1 MKYTDSQV
9 SRIKHLIA
17 MKTIF
22 TISLSILLLAGFT
35 SFAQEEEVQSP
46 DPAAREKINAARVAY
61 ITERLALTPAEA
73 EKFWPLY
80 REFTEKQRDLRQQ
93 FNRAKKEGKPAE
105 ELLDLEYKL
114 KQQNLDLEKEYSGKI
129 RQTISPEKLMGL
141 RRAEEDFRKLVL
153 QQVQQRQMQ
162 QQRRELQRDR
172 MQQRQQQRN
181 N

>member
-1 MKYTDSQV
+1 MKKIFLLS
-9 SRIKHLIA
+9 LIL
-17 MKTIF
+17 F
-22 TISLSILLLAGFT
+22 TLASFRC
-35 SFAQEEEVQSP
+35 FAQDEEALPP

-80 REFTEKQRDLRQQ
+80 REFTEKQRTLKHQ
-93 FNRAKKEGKPAE
+93 FNQARKEGKPAE

-114 KQQNLDLEKEYSGKI
+114 KEQNLNLEKEYSGKI
-129 RQTISPEKLMGL
+129 RQTISPEKLMNL
-141 RRAEEDFRKLVL
+141 RSAEEDFRKLVL
-153 QQVQQRQMQ
+153 RQVQQRQMQ
-162 QQRRELQRDR
+162 QQKRELQRDR

>member
-1 MKYTDSQV
+1 MKKILVLSFV
-9 SRIKHLIA
+9 LL
-17 MKTIF
+17 
-22 TISLSILLLAGFT
+22 SLASFN
-35 SFAQEEEVQSP
+35 SFAQDEEVLPP

-80 REFTEKQRDLRQQ
+80 REFTEKQRTLKHQ
-93 FNRAKKEGKPAE
+93 FNQARKEGKPAN

-141 RRAEEDFRKLVL
+141 RRAEEDFRKLIL

-162 QQRRELQRDR
+162 QQRRDLQRDR
-172 MQQRQQQRN
+172 VQQRQQQRN

>member
-1 MKYTDSQV
+1 MKKILALSIV
-9 SRIKHLIA
+9 LIA
-17 MKTIF
+17 LICF
-22 TISLSILLLAGFT
+22 NSV
-35 SFAQEEEVQSP
+35 AQDEEALP
-46 DPAAREKINAARVAY
+46 RDPAAREKINAARVAY

-80 REFTEKQRDLRQQ
+80 REFTEKQRTLKHQ
-93 FNRAKKEGKPAE
+93 FNQAKREGKPAD

-129 RQTISPEKLMGL
+129 RQTISSEKIMGL

-153 QQVQQRQMQ
+153 HQVQQRQMQ

-172 MQQRQQQRN
+172 MQQKQQQRN

>member
-1 MKYTDSQV
+1 MKKIFALT
-9 SRIKHLIA
+9 LILV
-17 MKTIF
+17 TF
-22 TISLSILLLAGFT
+22 AGFK
-35 SFAQEEEVQSP
+35 SLAQEEESLPP

-61 ITERLALTPAEA
+61 ITEKLALTPAEA

-80 REFTEKQRDLRQQ
+80 REFTEKQRVLKHQ
-93 FNRAKKEGKPAE
+93 FNQAKKEGKPAS

-172 MQQRQQQRN
+172 VQQRQQQRN

>member
-1 MKYTDSQV
+1 MK
-9 SRIKHLIA
+9 K
-17 MKTIF
+17 IF
-22 TISLSILLLAGFT
+22 ILSFVLFALAGF
-35 SFAQEEEVQSP
+35 SGFAQDEETLSA
-46 DPAAREKINAARVAY
+46 DPSAREKINAARIAF

-80 REFTEKQRDLRQQ
+80 REFTEKQRTLKLQ
-93 FNRAKKEGKPAE
+93 FNQARKEGKPAE

-129 RQTISPEKLMGL
+129 RQTISPDKLMNL
-141 RRAEEDFRKLVL
+141 RSAEEDFRKLVL
-153 QQVQQRQMQ
+153 RQVQQRQMQ
-162 QQRRELQRDR
+162 QQKRELQRDR

>member
-1 MKYTDSQV
+1 MKKT
-9 SRIKHLIA
+9 LILCSVL
-17 MKTIF
+17 F
-22 TISLSILLLAGFT
+22 TLASLS
-35 SFAQEEEVQSP
+35 SFAQDDEALPP
-46 DPAAREKINAARVAY
+46 DPAVREKINAARVAY
-61 ITERLALTPAEA
+61 ITERLALSPAEA

-80 REFTEKQRDLRQQ
+80 REFTEKQRTLKQQ
-93 FNRAKKEGKPAE
+93 FNQAKREGKPAN
-105 ELLDLEYKL
+105 ELLDLEYKM

-129 RQTISPEKLMGL
+129 RQTISPEKLMNL

-172 MQQRQQQRN
+172 VQQRQQQRN

>member
-1 MKYTDSQV
+1 MKKLFILST
-9 SRIKHLIA
+9 LL
-17 MKTIF
+17 
-22 TISLSILLLAGFT
+22 SLLTLSA
-35 SFAQEEEVQSP
+35 FAQEEEIPASP

-80 REFTEKQRDLRQQ
+80 REFTEKQRELRHQ
-93 FNRAKKEGKPAE
+93 FNQARKQGKPAD

-114 KQQNLDLEKEYSGKI
+114 KQQNLDLEKDYSGKI
-129 RQTISPEKLMGL
+129 RQTISPEKLMNL

-162 QQRRELQRDR
+162 QQRRDIQRDR
-172 MQQRQQQRN
+172 IQQKQQQRN

>member
-1 MKYTDSQV
+1 MK
-9 SRIKHLIA
+9 K
-17 MKTIF
+17 
-22 TISLSILLLAGFT
+22 ILLFSIVLSALAGFS
-35 SFAQEEEVQSP
+35 SFAQDDEALPP

-80 REFTEKQRDLRQQ
+80 REFTEKQRTLRHQ
-93 FNRAKKEGKPAE
+93 FNQARKEGKPAD

-153 QQVQQRQMQ
+153 HQIQQRQMQ

-172 MQQRQQQRN
+172 MQQKQQQRN

>member
-1 MKYTDSQV
+1 MKKILALT
-9 SRIKHLIA
+9 LILV
-17 MKTIF
+17 TF
-22 TISLSILLLAGFT
+22 AGFNG
-35 SFAQEEEVQSP
+35 FAQEEEVVPP

-80 REFTEKQRDLRQQ
+80 REFTEKQRVLKHQ
-93 FNRAKKEGKPAE
+93 FNQAKKEGKPAN

-172 MQQRQQQRN
+172 VQQRQQQRN

>member
-1 MKYTDSQV
+1 MKK
-9 SRIKHLIA
+9 ILA
-17 MKTIF
+17 
-22 TISLSILLLAGFT
+22 LSIVLLALICFN
-35 SFAQEEEVQSP
+35 SVAQDEEALP
-46 DPAAREKINAARVAY
+46 RDPAAREKINAARVAY

-80 REFTEKQRDLRQQ
+80 REFTEKQRTLKHQ
-93 FNRAKKEGKPAE
+93 FNQAKREGKPAD

-129 RQTISPEKLMGL
+129 RQTISSEKIMGL

-153 QQVQQRQMQ
+153 HQVQQRQMQ

-172 MQQRQQQRN
+172 MQQKQQQRN